1 VIEELEKYIKDN
13 LTNGVSQ
20 DQISQNLVASGWK
33 QADIDAA
40 FLQLNVPQGSL
51 PPFPVKPPAKQDPH
65 LKAKEQKSFLNL
77 KILIL
82 LVIIAVLLITGS
94 TSCFLLIKKAG
105 LPIDNKVTETIENL
119 TGFGDLKK
127 CNDVTQE
134 NIKEQETTLSAKFIL
149 SETDQISKKVT
160 FKLLDFNTK
169 HESIL
174 NVQSLLF
181 NDLHFSPDGKY
192 LIYKQRLESPPSLN
206 SKNNLDIIKFFLF
219 NTETETTT
227 EIIPSFKI
235 DLVGMTNVIWSGD
248 SSQFMIRQDDDKTR
262 KPENAQASYFNVEDL
277 KAHDMKELISS
288 SGTQGLTPYQFPRQ
302 NELIFSSFKQDGE
315 SVKYKIVKADLSHG
329 SLKIIKTFSIKS
341 GIGVFSPN
349 LKYYV
354 FVEKETYVPSMYKES
369 LEGKSEEEQ
378 KQIIT
383 EDYSA
388 EIPTYIGYIDIDN
401 NCTKKIQ
408 ITEVPI
414 YYGNKVE
421 IKEFSEDSKQVLVEI
436 ESKNFSSNTSIR
448 QNWKLDIATLTKL
461 SKGIN
466 TTINGE
472 QITNVGK
479 ISSLFNYAI
488 VRTSTDKKYIMNL
501 KTEETTIIPIE
512 SGKYEIMASWLKE
525 TVK

>member
-1 VIEELEKYIKDN
+1 
-13 LTNGVSQ
+13 
-20 DQISQNLVASGWK
+20 
-33 QADIDAA
+33 
-40 FLQLNVPQGSL
+40 
-51 PPFPVKPPAKQDPH
+51 
-65 LKAKEQKSFLNL
+65 
-77 KILIL
+77 
-82 LVIIAVLLITGS
+82 
-94 TSCFLLIKKAG
+94 
-105 LPIDNKVTETIENL
+105 
-119 TGFGDLKK
+119 
-127 CNDVTQE
+127 
-134 NIKEQETTLSAKFIL
+134 
-149 SETDQISKKVT
+149 
-160 FKLLDFNTK
+160 
-169 HESIL
+169 
-174 NVQSLLF
+174 
-181 NDLHFSPDGKY
+181 
-192 LIYKQRLESPPSLN
+192 
-206 SKNNLDIIKFFLF
+206 
-219 NTETETTT
+219 
-227 EIIPSFKI
+227 
-235 DLVGMTNVIWSGD
+235 
-248 SSQFMIRQDDDKTR
+248 
-262 KPENAQASYFNVEDL
+262 
-277 KAHDMKELISS
+277 
-288 SGTQGLTPYQFPRQ
+288 
-302 NELIFSSFKQDGE
+302 
-315 SVKYKIVKADLSHG
+315 
-329 SLKIIKTFSIKS
+329 
-341 GIGVFSPN
+341 VFSPN